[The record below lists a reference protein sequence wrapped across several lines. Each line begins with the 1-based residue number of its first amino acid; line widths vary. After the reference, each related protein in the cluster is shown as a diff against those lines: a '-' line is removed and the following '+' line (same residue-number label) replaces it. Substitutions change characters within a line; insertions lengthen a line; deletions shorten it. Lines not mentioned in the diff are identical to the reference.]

1 MVFMVQLTQ
10 VKNMCM
16 SPVVKWAGGKR
27 QILEKLKAN
36 LPEKFNNY
44 FEPFIGGGALLFDLA
59 PKNATINDVNQELLA
74 IYTCLKDD
82 ELYRLMLEE
91 LDKHE
96 KNHSEEYYYQV
107 REWDR
112 NPRFELEPLWKRA
125 ARAIYLNKSCFNGLY
140 RVNAKGYFNVPSA
153 KKEHVVTYSKANME
167 EIHEYF
173 KDEDVTILSGDF
185 VEATRNA
192 HEGDFV
198 YFDPPYDSWEDKES
212 FTAYSKFDFNKDD
225 QRRLADC
232 FKDLTNRGVKCMLS
246 NHNTAYINKLYNGF
260 NIQVIKAKRMINANA
275 TGRGDVEEVII
286 TNY

>member
-1 MVFMVQLTQ
+1 MVQLTQ

-82 ELYRLMLEE
+82 ELFRLMLEE

-96 KNHSEEYYYQV
+96 KYHSEEYYYQV

-112 NPRFELEPLWKRA
+112 DPRFELEPLWKRA

-173 KDEDVTILSGDF
+173 KDDTVTILSGDF

-246 NHNTAYINKLYNGF
+246 NHNTAYINELYNGF
-260 NIQVIKAKRMINANA
+260 NIQIIKAKRMINANA
-275 TGRGDVEEVII
+275 AGRGAVEEVII

>member
-1 MVFMVQLTQ
+1 MVQLKQ

-96 KNHSEEYYYQV
+96 KNHSEEYYYHV

-112 NPRFELEPLWKRA
+112 DPRFELEPLWKRA

-173 KDEDVTILSGDF
+173 KDDNVTILSGDF

-246 NHNTAYINKLYNGF
+246 NHNTAYINELYNGF

-275 TGRGDVEEVII
+275 AGRCAVEEVII

>member
-1 MVFMVQLTQ
+1 MVQLTQ

-96 KNHSEEYYYQV
+96 KCHSEEYYYQV

-112 NPRFELEPLWKRA
+112 DPRFELEPLWKRA

-173 KDEDVTILSGDF
+173 KDDNVTILSGDF
-185 VEATRNA
+185 VEAIRNA

-246 NHNTAYINKLYNGF
+246 NHNTAYINELYNGF
-260 NIQVIKAKRMINANA
+260 NIQIIKAKRMINANA
-275 TGRGDVEEVII
+275 AGRGAVEEVII

>member
-1 MVFMVQLTQ
+1 
-10 VKNMCM
+10 M

-27 QILEKLKAN
+27 QILDKLKEN
-36 LPEKFNNY
+36 LPENFNNY

-59 PKNATINDVNQELLA
+59 PEHATINDVNQELLA

-82 ELYRLMLEE
+82 ALYKLMLEE

-96 KNHSEEYYYQV
+96 ANHSEDYYYEV

-125 ARAIYLNKSCFNGLY
+125 ARAIYLNKACFNGLY
-140 RVNAKGYFNVPSA
+140 RVNAKGFFNVPSA
-153 KKEHVVTYSKANME
+153 KKEKVNTYSKENME

-173 KDEDVTILSGDF
+173 RNDNVTILSGDF

-192 HEGDFV
+192 KEGDLV
-198 YFDPPYDSWEDKES
+198 YFDPPYDTWEDKES

-225 QRRLADC
+225 QRRLAEC
-232 FKDLTNRGVKCMLS
+232 FKDLTRRGVKCMLS
-246 NHNTAYINKLYNGF
+246 NHNTAFINELYDGF
-260 NIQVIKAKRMINANA
+260 NIKVINAKRMINANA
-275 TGRGDVEEVII
+275 SGRGAVEEVII

>member
-1 MVFMVQLTQ
+1 MVQLTQ

-96 KNHSEEYYYQV
+96 KYHSEEYYYQV

-112 NPRFELEPLWKRA
+112 DPRFELEPLWKRA

-173 KDEDVTILSGDF
+173 KDDNITILSGDF

-246 NHNTAYINKLYNGF
+246 NHNTAYINELYNGF
-260 NIQVIKAKRMINANA
+260 NIQIIKAKRMINANA
-275 TGRGDVEEVII
+275 AGRGAVEEVII

>member
-1 MVFMVQLTQ
+1 MVQLTQ

-74 IYTCLKDD
+74 IYICLKDD

-112 NPRFELEPLWKRA
+112 DPRFELEPLWKRA

-173 KDEDVTILSGDF
+173 KDDNVTILSGDF

-246 NHNTAYINKLYNGF
+246 NHNTAYINELYNGF

-275 TGRGDVEEVII
+275 AGRGAVEEVII

>member
-1 MVFMVQLTQ
+1 MVQLIQ

-112 NPRFELEPLWKRA
+112 DPRFELEPLWKRG

-173 KDEDVTILSGDF
+173 KDDNVTILSGDF

-246 NHNTAYINKLYNGF
+246 NHNTAYINELYNGF

-275 TGRGDVEEVII
+275 AGRGAVEEVII

>member
-1 MVFMVQLTQ
+1 MVKLKQ

-112 NPRFELEPLWKRA
+112 DPRFELEPLWKRA

-173 KDEDVTILSGDF
+173 KDDNVTILSGDF

-246 NHNTAYINKLYNGF
+246 NHNTAFINELYNGF

-275 TGRGDVEEVII
+275 AGRGAVEEVII

>member
-1 MVFMVQLTQ
+1 MVQLTQ

-96 KNHSEEYYYQV
+96 RNHSEEYYYQV

-112 NPRFELEPLWKRA
+112 DPRFELEPLWKRA

-173 KDEDVTILSGDF
+173 KDDNVTILSGDF

-198 YFDPPYDSWEDKES
+198 YFDPPYDTWEDKES

-246 NHNTAYINKLYNGF
+246 NHNTAYINELYNGF

-275 TGRGDVEEVII
+275 AGRGAVEEVII

>member
-1 MVFMVQLTQ
+1 MVQLTQ

-44 FEPFIGGGALLFDLA
+44 FEPFGGGALLFDLA

-96 KNHSEEYYYQV
+96 KCHSEEYYYQV

-112 NPRFELEPLWKRA
+112 DPRFELEPLWKRA

-173 KDEDVTILSGDF
+173 KDDNVTILSGDF

-246 NHNTAYINKLYNGF
+246 NHNTAYINELYNGF

-275 TGRGDVEEVII
+275 AGRGAVEEVII

>member
-1 MVFMVQLTQ
+1 MVQLTQ

-27 QILEKLKAN
+27 QILGKLKAN

-96 KNHSEEYYYQV
+96 KYHSEEYYYQV

-112 NPRFELEPLWKRA
+112 DPRFELEPLWKRA

-173 KDEDVTILSGDF
+173 KDDNVTILSGDF

-246 NHNTAYINKLYNGF
+246 NHNTAYINELYNGF
-260 NIQVIKAKRMINANA
+260 NIQIIKAKRMINANA
-275 TGRGDVEEVII
+275 AGRGAVEEVII

>member
-1 MVFMVQLTQ
+1 MVQLTQ

-82 ELYRLMLEE
+82 ELFRLMLEE

-96 KNHSEEYYYQV
+96 KYHSEEYYYQV

-112 NPRFELEPLWKRA
+112 DPRFELEPLWKRA

-173 KDEDVTILSGDF
+173 KDDNVTILSGDF

-192 HEGDFV
+192 HDGDFV

-246 NHNTAYINKLYNGF
+246 NHNTAYINELYNGF
-260 NIQVIKAKRMINANA
+260 NIQIIKAKRMINANA
-275 TGRGDVEEVII
+275 AGRGAVEEVII

>member
-1 MVFMVQLTQ
+1 MVQLKQ

-96 KNHSEEYYYQV
+96 KNHSEEYYYHV

-112 NPRFELEPLWKRA
+112 DPRFELEPLWKRA

-173 KDEDVTILSGDF
+173 KDDNVTILSGDF

-198 YFDPPYDSWEDKES
+198 YFDPPYDSREDKES

-246 NHNTAYINKLYNGF
+246 NHNTAYINELYNGF
-260 NIQVIKAKRMINANA
+260 NIQIIKAKRMINANA
-275 TGRGDVEEVII
+275 AGRGAVEEVII

>member
-1 MVFMVQLTQ
+1 MVQLKQ

-96 KNHSEEYYYQV
+96 KNHSEEYYYHV

-112 NPRFELEPLWKRA
+112 DPRFELEPLWKRA

-173 KDEDVTILSGDF
+173 KDDNVTILSGDF

-192 HEGDFV
+192 YEGDFV

-246 NHNTAYINKLYNGF
+246 NHNTAYINELYNGF

-275 TGRGDVEEVII
+275 AGRGAVEEVII

>member
-1 MVFMVQLTQ
+1 MVQLKQ

-96 KNHSEEYYYQV
+96 KNHSEEYYYHV

-112 NPRFELEPLWKRA
+112 DPRFELEPLWKRA

-173 KDEDVTILSGDF
+173 KDNNVTILSGDF

-246 NHNTAYINKLYNGF
+246 NHNTAYINELYNGF
-260 NIQVIKAKRMINANA
+260 NIQIIKAKRMINANA
-275 TGRGDVEEVII
+275 AGRGAVEEVII

>member
-1 MVFMVQLTQ
+1 MVQLTQ

-96 KNHSEEYYYQV
+96 KYHSEEYYYQV

-112 NPRFELEPLWKRA
+112 DPRFELEPLWKRA

-173 KDEDVTILSGDF
+173 KDDNVTILSGDF

-246 NHNTAYINKLYNGF
+246 NHNTAYINELYNGF

-275 TGRGDVEEVII
+275 AGRGAVEEVII

>member
-1 MVFMVQLTQ
+1 MVQLTQ

-96 KNHSEEYYYQV
+96 KYHSEEYYYQV

-112 NPRFELEPLWKRA
+112 DPRFELEPLWKRA

-140 RVNAKGYFNVPSA
+140 RVNAKGYFNVPFA

-173 KDEDVTILSGDF
+173 KDDNVTILSGDF

-246 NHNTAYINKLYNGF
+246 NHNTAYINELYNGF
-260 NIQVIKAKRMINANA
+260 NIQIIKAKRMINANA
-275 TGRGDVEEVII
+275 AGRGAVEEVII

>member
-1 MVFMVQLTQ
+1 MVQLTQ

-112 NPRFELEPLWKRA
+112 DPRFELEPLWKRA

-173 KDEDVTILSGDF
+173 KDDNVTILSGDF

-246 NHNTAYINKLYNGF
+246 NHNTVYINELYNGF
-260 NIQVIKAKRMINANA
+260 NIQVIKVKRMINANA
-275 TGRGDVEEVII
+275 SGRGAVEEVII

>member
-1 MVFMVQLTQ
+1 MVQLKQ

-96 KNHSEEYYYQV
+96 KNHSEEYYYHV

-112 NPRFELEPLWKRA
+112 DPRFELEPLWKRA

-153 KKEHVVTYSKANME
+153 KKEHVVTYTKANME

-173 KDEDVTILSGDF
+173 KDDNVTILSGDF

-246 NHNTAYINKLYNGF
+246 NHNTAYINELYNGF

-275 TGRGDVEEVII
+275 AGRGAVEEVII

>member
-1 MVFMVQLTQ
+1 MVQLTQ

-96 KNHSEEYYYQV
+96 KYHSEEYYYQV

-173 KDEDVTILSGDF
+173 KDDNVTILSGDF

-192 HEGDFV
+192 HKGDFV

-246 NHNTAYINKLYNGF
+246 NHNTAYINELYNGF
-260 NIQVIKAKRMINANA
+260 NIQIIKAKRMINANA
-275 TGRGDVEEVII
+275 AGRGAVEEVII